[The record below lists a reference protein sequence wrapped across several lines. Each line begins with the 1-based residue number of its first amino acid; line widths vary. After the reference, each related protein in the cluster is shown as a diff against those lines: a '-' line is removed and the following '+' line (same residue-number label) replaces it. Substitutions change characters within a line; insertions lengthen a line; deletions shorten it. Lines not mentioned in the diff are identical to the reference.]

1 MLFIVYGYNQYSI
14 LLSQVLAMKKV
25 LIVDDNQKILTILSR
40 EIKKHANIEP
50 YFAQSY
56 KEAMDLIVKHQGK
69 FHAALLDINLPD
81 AKDEEVVEL
90 ASFYNIPSIILTETN
105 DIEIQNTLIKN
116 DVINIISKIDQ
127 SDLIC
132 AVSDISRTLKNYD
145 TSILIVDDS
154 DIYRKILKDSLKKI
168 KLKILEASD
177 GVEALKILETNNN
190 ISLVLT
196 DYEMPNMNGLELTFR
211 LRKKY
216 KKDQLGIIAISVVE
230 EQNVIS
236 KFLKIGANDF
246 INKKFTHNE
255 IVTRINA
262 NLELLD
268 LFGQIKDMAN
278 KDFLTGAY
286 NRRYFFDTGGYV
298 YKKSIRNK
306 TPLAVAMIDIDKFKN
321 INDTYGHDIGDVAI
335 QEAKRILSTN
345 LRASDLM
352 ARFGG
357 EEFCVLLDDIT
368 CENARLLF
376 EKIKHKFQ
384 NNIIRASKH
393 TITYTVSIG
402 VYFGTADSL
411 EEMIRLSDEALYI
424 AKESGVEKGMIDQAA
439 RE

>member
-1 MLFIVYGYNQYSI
+1 
-14 LLSQVLAMKKV
+14 MKKV
-25 LIVDDNQKILTILSR
+25 LIVDDNQKILTLLNR
-40 EIKKHANIEP
+40 EIKKHADIEP

-56 KEAMDLIVKHQGK
+56 KEAMNLIIKHQGK

-90 ASFYNIPSIILTETN
+90 ASFYNIPSIILTDVN
-105 DIEIQNTLIKN
+105 DVEIQNTLIKN
-116 DVINIISKIDQ
+116 DVINIISKVDQ
-127 SDLIC
+127 SDLVC
-132 AVSDISRTLKNYD
+132 AVSDMSRTLKNYD
-145 TSILIVDDS
+145 TTILIVDDS

-168 KLKILEASD
+168 KLKIVEASD
-177 GVEALKILETNNN
+177 GLEALKILETNKN

-230 EQNVIS
+230 EQHVIS

-255 IVTRINA
+255 IVTRINS
-262 NLELLD
+262 NLELVD

-286 NRRYFFDTGGYV
+286 NRRYFFDTGNYI
-298 YKKSIRNK
+298 YEKSKRNK

-321 INDTYGHDIGDVAI
+321 INDRYGHDTGDVAI
-335 QEAKRILSTN
+335 QEAKRILDTN
-345 LRASDLM
+345 LRTSDLM

-357 EEFCVLLDDIT
+357 EEFCVLLEDIT
-368 CENARLLF
+368 YENTRLLF

-384 NNIIRASKH
+384 NNIIRTNKY

-402 VYFGTADSL
+402 VYFGSADSL

-424 AKESGVEKGMIDQAA
+424 AKESGRNRVEIKTNSSNPI
-439 RE
+439 